1 MLGPGFEEKQQ
12 SPMVFVQ
19 IGLVVVLGAGF
30 TKATTEEGTLKI
42 IYRMISDSKPERYS
56 VRQTQCGCSYFEA

>member
-19 IGLVVVLGAGF
+19 IGLVVVLGAGY
-30 TKATTEEGTLKI
+30 TKATTEEGTFN
-42 IYRMISDSKPERYS
+42 YRLA
-56 VRQTQCGCSYFEA
+56 QTLCR